1 VKTEAGLKDEFL
13 HILVE
18 NQSKVVRRRGF
29 LTYVLAN
36 TVFPNNVL
44 TLNENI
50 KFGIS
55 QLVMPFLRSG
65 IKNDVDAFSF
75 IKRSS
80 YIQGEIAFTN
90 TLIKVTN
97 IKNTLVIISDSEKA
111 TYTNRKGITT
121 YITRKL
127 ADSENQSLDAA
138 WSNGFFSFNDPG
150 SLGILIVIP
159 KQYISNLIMNII
171 SIKGDSV
178 GTSNIE
184 TNMSTLDSIKAEIS
198 LDLIKSFF
206 AAIYTDGYR
215 HRVNTDIACL
225 NSILQDAGLD
235 LLTSADT
242 DAVASVILTKYR
254 KKLRQFKDIDH
265 ENLIYRCLKLVLYTN
280 YCVINPYEFYS
291 TFVDIPYSQ
300 LQVVFNKIPRILKL
314 GNSTQGQVYD
324 ADFSNSLLGM
334 NTFFEDENRDAL
346 IYGLKLIRFLPYFIF
361 NTYVVGG
368 GNYHNQFLS
377 IINNIKP
384 IIPLISSF
392 KSSHVAYNNFGSFII
407 DELDY
412 IINSFYKEMNS
423 PLKVNNKAVHLL
435 TGLITKSFTEDL
447 SA

>member
-1 VKTEAGLKDEFL
+1 M
-13 HILVE
+13 
-18 NQSKVVRRRGF
+18 
-29 LTYVLAN
+29 
-36 TVFPNNVL
+36 
-44 TLNENI
+44 NENI

-55 QLVMPFLRSG
+55 QLIMPFLRSG
-65 IKNDVDAFSF
+65 IRSDADAFSYL
-75 IKRSS
+75 KRSN
-80 YIQGEIAFTN
+80 YIQGEIALTN
-90 TLIKVTN
+90 AIVKTTN
-97 IKNTLVIISDSEKA
+97 IKNTLVIISDSEKS
-111 TYTNRKGITT
+111 TYNNRKGITT
-121 YITRKL
+121 YITRRF

-178 GTSNIE
+178 STSNIE
-184 TNMSTLDSIKAEIS
+184 TNMSLLESIKAEIS
-198 LDLIKSFF
+198 LDLVKSYF
-206 AAIYTDGYR
+206 AAVYTDGYR

-225 NSILQDAGLD
+225 NMILQESGLD

-242 DAVASVILTKYR
+242 DTVANNILGKYR

-300 LQVVFNKIPRILKL
+300 LQMVFNKIPRILKL
-314 GNSTQGQVYD
+314 GNTTQGQVYE
-324 ADFSNSLLGM
+324 ADFSNSLNGM

-368 GNYHNQFLS
+368 GNYHNQFLGVMNNVKS
-377 IINNIKP
+377 IIP
-384 IIPLISSF
+384 IISSF
-392 KSSHVAYNNFGSFII
+392 KSSHVAYNNFGSFIL
-407 DELDY
+407 DELNY
-412 IINSFYKEMNS
+412 IVNSFYPQMNS

-435 TGLITKSFTEDL
+435 TSLITKSFTDEITGQGL
-447 SA
+447 SHEL